1 MTSGAPPPEPD
12 ENSAGPSRD
21 KELSAGERHELDEL
35 RHRLSALESGG
46 PRAAARHHWLRS
58 TGSALLI
65 LLASLLSLLAV
76 VSVWANSIVRD
87 TDRYVATVGP
97 LARNPDVQKAITN
110 RVTSAVLA
118 QVDVEKMVKE
128 LQQVADQQGV
138 PPKAAKL
145 IDNLDGPIESGLKS
159 LVGATVE
166 RVVSSDAFDRVW
178 VNANRSAHSALDKA
192 LTGEA
197 DGAVSVKD
205 GQVAIDVGPI
215 VAQVKDRLV
224 SAGFQPAAL
233 IPTVH
238 TEFVVFASKDIGKI
252 KWYMRVLEIV
262 GSWLPVIAVLIAA
275 GGVYL
280 AVHRR
285 RALIWAALGVFAA
298 MLLLGITLSLLRTV
312 YLDHLPAGVS
322 DAAAGA
328 VYDSLVKFLR
338 AGVRALGALALVT
351 AIGAFL
357 SGPSRVAVLVR
368 TGCRK
373 GIGALRD
380 VAVSAGLRLGAV
392 GRFVHRYKRWI
403 GGVTLAVAAIVLFT
417 WNYPTT
423 AVVVWTVVIVLAAF
437 AIREFLD
444 TGDDTG
450 GGTGDD
456 GGGGSGGAAPMPS
469 A

>member
-1 MTSGAPPPEPD
+1 MTDSAPDPD
-12 ENSAGPSRD
+12 SAGPYGD
-21 KELSAGERHELDEL
+21 EQLSARERHELDEL
-35 RHRLSALESGG
+35 RHRVSALEGGG
-46 PRAAARHHWLRS
+46 PAGAPRHHWLRS
-58 TGSALLI
+58 TGSFLLI

-97 LARNPDVQKAITN
+97 LASNPDVQKAITK
-110 RVTSAVLA
+110 RVTNAVLA
-118 QVDVEKMVKE
+118 QVDVDGLVKE
-128 LQQVADQQGV
+128 LQQAAQQKGV

-159 LVGATVE
+159 LVSGAVE
-166 RVVSSDAFDRVW
+166 RVVSSDAFDKVW
-178 VNANRSAHSALDKA
+178 VNANRRAHNAVNKA
-192 LTGEA
+192 LTGES
-197 DGAVSVKD
+197 DGAVSVKN

-215 VAQVKDRLV
+215 VAQVKDQLV
-224 SAGFQPAAL
+224 SAGFQPAAR

-238 TEFVVFASKDIGKI
+238 TQFVVFESKDIGKI
-252 KWYMRVLEIV
+252 KWYLRVLEII

-275 GGVYL
+275 AGVYL

-285 RALIWAALGVFAA
+285 RALIGAALGVFAA

-312 YLDHLPAGVS
+312 YLNHLAAGAS
-322 DAAAGA
+322 EAAAGA

-338 AGVRALGALALVT
+338 AGVRAVGALALVT

-357 SGPSRVAVLVR
+357 TGPSRIAVFTR
-368 TGCRK
+368 TGCGK

-392 GRFVHRYKRWI
+392 GRFVHRYKQWI
-403 GGVTLAVAAIVLFT
+403 GGVILAIAAIVLFT
-417 WNYPTT
+417 WNYPTI
-423 AVVVWTVVIVLAAF
+423 AVVVWTVVIVLGGF

-444 TGDDTG
+444 TGDD
-450 GGTGDD
+450 
-456 GGGGSGGAAPMPS
+456 GAAPLPD
-469 A
+469 

>member
-1 MTSGAPPPEPD
+1 MTSGTPPPDPD
-12 ENSAGPSRD
+12 KHPAGPSGD
-21 KELSAGERHELDEL
+21 EKLSARERHELDEL
-35 RHRLSALESGG
+35 RHRLTALESAG
-46 PRAAARHHWLRS
+46 PSGAARHHWLRS
-58 TGSALLI
+58 TGSFLLI

-97 LARNPDVQKAITN
+97 LASNPDVQKAITK
-110 RVTSAVLA
+110 RVTDAVLA
-118 QVDVEKMVKE
+118 QVDVEGLVKE
-128 LQQVADQQGV
+128 LQQAAEQKGV
-138 PPKAAKL
+138 PPKAAQL
-145 IDNLDGPIESGLKS
+145 IDNLDGPITSGLKS
-159 LVGATVE
+159 LVSGVVE

-178 VNANRSAHSALDKA
+178 VNANRRAHTALDKA

-197 DGAVSVKD
+197 DSAVTVKD

-215 VAQVKDRLV
+215 VAQVKDQLV
-224 SAGFQPAAL
+224 SAGFQPAAR

-238 TEFVVFASKDIGKI
+238 TQFVVFESKDVGKI
-252 KWYMRVLEIV
+252 KWYLRVLEII
-262 GSWLPVIAVLIAA
+262 GSWLPIIAVLIAA
-275 GGVYL
+275 AGVYL

-285 RALIWAALGVFAA
+285 RALIGAALGVFAA

-312 YLDHLPAGVS
+312 YLDHLPAGAS

-328 VYDSLVKFLR
+328 VFDALVKFLR
-338 AGVRALGALALVT
+338 AGVRALGAVALVT

-357 SGPSRVAVLVR
+357 TGPSRIAVFTR
-368 TGCRK
+368 TGCGK

-392 GRFVHRYKRWI
+392 GRFVHRYKQWI
-403 GGVTLAVAAIVLFT
+403 GGVILAVAAIVLFT

-423 AVVVWTVVIVLAAF
+423 AVVVWTVVIVLVAL

-444 TGDDTG
+444 TGDGNDT
-450 GGTGDD
+450 
-456 GGGGSGGAAPMPS
+456 APMPS